1 MDKLAK
7 FRKDGTVQRWQL
19 ILTKNGEVRFFRR
32 GRETIFE
39 VYVDGSMIADGKIKD
54 RSWLKWIREEAELKS
69 ALTEKAD

>member
-54 RSWLKWIREEAELKS
+54 RSWLKWIKEETGPEPAAEK
-69 ALTEKAD
+69 KD